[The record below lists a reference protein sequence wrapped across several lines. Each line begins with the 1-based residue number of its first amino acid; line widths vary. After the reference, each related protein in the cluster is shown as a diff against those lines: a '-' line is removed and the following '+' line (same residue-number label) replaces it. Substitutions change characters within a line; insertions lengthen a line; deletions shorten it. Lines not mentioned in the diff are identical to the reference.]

1 MKTFIQCAWH
11 SRCRVAVL
19 VAPFILV
26 SVVVFADQSG
36 AEDPNAPKTSS
47 QSTERQSKY
56 ETVVTATRTE
66 TPSSHIGSAVTV
78 ISGEELTT
86 GQYLWLSEAL
96 RQVPGVDV
104 VRSGSYGAVT
114 SVFIRGANSNH
125 TLALV
130 DGVEL
135 ADPSII
141 NGLVDF
147 SDFAPENI
155 DRIEVLRGP
164 ASSLYGS
171 DAIGGVINIITREGS
186 GPPRFSFIGEGGSYQ
201 TMRGMASA
209 SGGTDWVNYAL
220 SASNL
225 RSDGISTSPLQTRPY
240 LRSNLSARVGTS
252 FLGAWKLSLSTHYV
266 NSRTNIDDIQ
276 NGRAVNDPDNT
287 YRVDQLL
294 MRPELRGSLFQGRW
308 QQTIGFSWAR
318 SSRSADNLAD
328 IANPASSEG
337 RFLGIKTKLDWQ
349 HQMKLFHG
357 NDALV
362 LLEAKED
369 TAQTSSSFTS
379 SAFSFSSAFP
389 RTSVRTYAVTA
400 EDRQQLF
407 ESLYLTG
414 SVRWDHH
421 DLFGN
426 VVTQSLAAAYE
437 FAPTGT
443 RFHATEGTGFKA
455 PTLLQLHDPQ
465 YGNTDL
471 QPERSQSFDGG
482 IDQAFF
488 DGALSVVSVL
498 FTKDIRQLIGFD
510 PLMFKSININAARI
524 TGLENFARFSHGPFR
539 ARVDYT
545 WMHPLDRSTGRDLVR
560 RPRHKVNA
568 QVSQSLGKLEL
579 GARLTY
585 VGTRDDIDFT
595 LPSPAPVS
603 LGSYFL
609 LAVTAQYQLTR
620 NVALFG
626 RVENALDQHY
636 EEVRTYPVPG
646 RTVFLGAR
654 ADL

>member
-1 MKTFIQCAWH
+1 MKTFIQCALH
-11 SRCRVAVL
+11 LAFL
-19 VAPFILV
+19 LA
-26 SVVVFADQSG
+26 SVVVFADQSVPDDPG
-36 AEDPNAPKTSS
+36 ASESSS
-47 QSTERQSKY
+47 QSTPQKHSKL

-66 TPSSHIGSAVTV
+66 TPTSHVGSAVTV
-78 ISGEELTT
+78 ISDEALRA
-86 GQYLWLSEAL
+86 GQYQWVSDAL

-104 VRSGSYGAVT
+104 VRSGSYGAQT

-130 DGVEL
+130 DGVEI
-135 ADPSII
+135 ADPSNP
-141 NGLVDF
+141 NGAVDF

-201 TMRGMASA
+201 TTRGMASV

-225 RSDGISTSPLQTRPY
+225 HSDGISTSPLQTRPY

-252 FLGAWKLSLSTHYV
+252 FLGAWKLSLFTQYV
-266 NSRTNIDDIQ
+266 NSRTNIDD
-276 NGRAVNDPDNT
+276 NATGPATYDPNYT

-294 MRPELRGSLFQGRW
+294 MRPELRGSMFQGRW
-308 QQTIGFSWAR
+308 QQTLGFSWAHSFR
-318 SSRSADNLAD
+318 SSDNLPD
-328 IANPASSEG
+328 IANPSSSKG

-349 HQMKLFHG
+349 HQLTLFRG
-357 NDALV
+357 NVALV

-369 TAQTSSSFTS
+369 TAQTSSAFTS
-379 SAFSFSSAFP
+379 PDFSFSSTFP
-389 RTSVRTYAVTA
+389 RTSVRNYAVTA

-421 DLFGN
+421 DLFGD
-426 VVTQSLAAAYE
+426 VVTQSVAAAYE

-443 RFHATEGTGFKA
+443 RFHLTEGTGFKA
-455 PTLLQLHDPQ
+455 PSLLQLYDPQ
-465 YGNTDL
+465 YGNKDL
-471 QPERSQSFDGG
+471 RPERSLSFDGG
-482 IDQAFF
+482 IDQEFF
-488 DGALSVVSVL
+488 DGAFSIGSTF
-498 FTKDIRQLIGFD
+498 FTTDIKQLIGFD
-510 PLMFKSININAARI
+510 PLTFKSININAARI
-524 TGLENFARFSHGPFR
+524 TGLENFARFSYRAFR

-560 RPRHKVNA
+560 RPRNKVNV
-568 QVSQSLGKLEL
+568 QVGQSVAGLEL

-585 VGTRDDIDFT
+585 VGARDDLDFT
-595 LPSPAPVS
+595 LPAPAPVS

-609 LAVTAQYQLTR
+609 LTVTAQYQLTR

-626 RVENALDQHY
+626 RVENSLNQHY
-636 EEVRTYPVPG
+636 EEVRTFPVPS

-654 ADL
+654 VDL